1 MMDENKLTKKELI
14 GYVSLWILI
23 AALSYLAIYGYVRCS
38 GFLSLEFSNSVA
50 ANHDR
55 EFYSWIIILLIL
67 SIILWLAGIASLIFH
82 CVRLI
87 KGNRENLFY
96 HTLIEV
102 IAIACSAAGAG
113 ELVFSFGRGFDL
125 APGKVFYILCF
136 ILFFISAAISLGIL
150 YLNTFCEKKISKRLK
165 TFIIVGTVF
174 VAISI
179 LTMFIPNVIVTFLGG

>member
-1 MMDENKLTKKELI
+1 MAC
-14 GYVSLWILI
+14 GY
-23 AALSYLAIYGYVRCS
+23 
-38 GFLSLEFSNSVA
+38 
-50 ANHDR
+50 
-55 EFYSWIIILLIL
+55 
-67 SIILWLAGIASLIFH
+67 
-82 CVRLI
+82 RLI
-87 KGNRENLFY
+87 DFSLCEIDNRENLFY